1 MSRPWMVFILK
12 DVFRGSLLTVMMSGL
27 VRIGEGDLSRTWHH
41 QVRFVQ
47 KPAHRCNQNI
57 NCLYACKPSVFCP
70 YFQSVPLL
78 FPFYMQ
84 LCANSGYFNVKQSVW
99 TNSAPF
105 LFLLLLSKTRGHV
118 AVEYPRCN
126 SLQFLH
132 NNVLEDFLQLRMRS
146 EPALMPPQNAQ
157 RCWMRAHS
165 RDWWDRVALKV
176 FSGGEWRTF
185 KCLAMMERSMRRPQ
199 DERVHALVPHGS
211 GDVCL

>member
-12 DVFRGSLLTVMMSGL
+12 DVFRGSLLMVMMSGL
-27 VRIGEGDLSRTWHH
+27 VHIGEGDLNRTWQH

-47 KPAHRCNQNI
+47 KPAHHCNQNI
-57 NCLYACKPSVFCP
+57 NSLYACEASLFCP
-70 YFQSVPLL
+70 YFQSVPVL
-78 FPFYMQ
+78 FPFYMK
-84 LCANSGYFNVKQSVW
+84 LSVW

-105 LFLLLLSKTRGHV
+105 LFLFLLSKTCGHV

-132 NNVLEDFLQLRMRS
+132 NNVLEDFLQLWMRS

-157 RCWMRAHS
+157 RCWMRAYS
-165 RDWWDRVALKV
+165 RDWWERVALKV

-185 KCLAMMERSMRRPQ
+185 KCLAMMERSMRQWRYASVKL
-199 DERVHALVPHGS
+199 RS
-211 GDVCL
+211 S